1 MLLFNMHLLWLVMM
15 GAFMGMAAAQ
25 ASCDPRTQYAKD
37 GGCCQMCGPGTSMS
51 NSDCENPRCDPCGED
66 EFQEKY
72 TNASKCER
80 QRYCD
85 SHKNFEE
92 PGQRSKTEKY
102 NCKCKYGFHC
112 SSEECL
118 TCVEHTPCAPGFGV
132 KSIGNHS
139 YDTVCER
146 CAPGTFSNETS
157 WSGVCH
163 KWTKCAVGDH
173 EEESG
178 TDTTD
183 KKCASSARRHIIII
197 VIVVIAVVVVVIL
210 LLIYQGC
217 IKRKA
222 KGYFKPEPCQQ
233 QETPKMETKILMP
246 MTPEENDDNED
257 SHELS
262 SEGLTEKGNRVMQ
275 ERGKEEII
283 SRQESQLDSQEDSF
297 EKIVS

>member
-1 MLLFNMHLLWLVMM
+1 FCEQLIVEYISLNSIF
-15 GAFMGMAAAQ
+15 GMAAAQ

-139 YDTVCER
+139 YDTVCEK

-157 WSGVCH
+157 WSAVCH

-173 EEESG
+173 VEESG

-183 KKCASSARRHIIII
+183 NKCGEFC
-197 VIVVIAVVVVVIL
+197 VV
-210 LLIYQGC
+210 GC
-217 IKRKA
+217 GA
-222 KGYFKPEPCQQ
+222 LFKTKLQPCQQ

-246 MTPEENDDNED
+246 MTPEENEDNED

-283 SRQESQLDSQEDSF
+283 SRQEWNHTQTF
-297 EKIVS
+297 